1 MLDSFLVEHL
11 LHEHIAQVRRQ
22 AARRALL
29 GPAAPQRQR
38 RRPGV
43 VRRLVQAISIPA
55 LKRRS
60 ERRVTS

>member
-11 LHEHIAQVRRQ
+11 LYEHMAQVRRQ

-29 GPAAPQRQR
+29 GPTAPRRGR
-38 RRPGV
+38 RRGLM
-43 VRRLVQAISIPA
+43 RRLVQAISTPA
-55 LKRRS
+55 LKRRI